1 MKKSVT
7 LDRLKESA
15 VYAMFATLVSVFV
28 TAALWW
34 HIPSLQVLAAT
45 VGTFAVYT
53 AIIDTV
59 FRIVEHICIKAIRQ
73 DAKIKKTRGQYI
85 SAEEIRK
92 ASQGKAS

>member
-73 DAKIKKTRGQYI
+73 HRGQYI
-85 SAEEIRK
+85 TAEEIRK